1 MNNRTEEFKKEF
13 KNLLNQ
19 FLNEGTI
26 SQEDYNRYVELLDN
40 GQFNEAYNG
49 LKDQLEAQ
57 LADIDLD
64 IVNSSMKLA
73 DEIAAIANE
82 TNDEELKQ
90 IADEYYKEIYSA
102 LNDYNKELDKINYWY
117 SSLQPEIKELERII
131 EEES

>member
-1 MNNRTEEFKKEF
+1 MDNKTEEF
-13 KNLLNQ
+13 KNLLTQ
-19 FLNEGTI
+19 LLNEGI
-26 SQEDYNRYVELLDN
+26 VSQEDYDRYMKLLDN

-64 IVNSSMKLA
+64 IVSTSMKLG
-73 DEIAAIANE
+73 DEISAIANE

-90 IADEYYKEIYSA
+90 IAEEYYKEIYSA

-117 SSLQPEIKELERII
+117 SSLQPEMKELEKII

>member
-1 MNNRTEEFKKEF
+1 MDNRTEEFK
-13 KNLLNQ
+13 NLLTQ
-19 FLNEGTI
+19 LLNESII
-26 SQEDYNRYVELLDN
+26 SREDYDRYMKLLDN